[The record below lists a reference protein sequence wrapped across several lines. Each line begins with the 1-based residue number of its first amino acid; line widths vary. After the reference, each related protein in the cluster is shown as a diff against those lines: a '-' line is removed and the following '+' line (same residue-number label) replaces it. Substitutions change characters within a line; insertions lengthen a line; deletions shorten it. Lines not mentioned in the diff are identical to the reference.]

1 MQLNLEDVITNPEW
15 IGKIVYVCAFQPG
28 RHASRALQNITAT
41 AVLVESR
48 ERYFELSTKKK
59 DVYYC
64 TNILLTYNERQSKI
78 NYNKPISP
86 YDNTSFKSR
95 KNGPLSVFDNLKEC
109 QEHYIKL
116 IK

>member
-1 MQLNLEDVITNPEW
+1 M
-15 IGKIVYVCAFQPG
+15 
-28 RHASRALQNITAT
+28 
-41 AVLVESR
+41 R
-48 ERYFELSTKKK
+48 ERSKSQINPYFLFNVFIVLYFELSTKKK
-59 DVYYC
+59 EVYYC

>member
-28 RHASRALQNITAT
+28 QYAVRALQNITAT

-59 DVYYC
+59 KKFITVQIFC
-64 TNILLTYNERQSKI
+64 
-78 NYNKPISP
+78 
-86 YDNTSFKSR
+86 
-95 KNGPLSVFDNLKEC
+95 
-109 QEHYIKL
+109 
-116 IK
+116 